1 MLGLLRD
8 NNEMGAPDIFQ
19 KRVKGLW
26 MDWRALGLLAKNI
39 DELRRWKNPSAD
51 ESSAS
56 AATVMYER
64 TSLLQAVHRSP
75 APNSS
80 LRSIPYLA
88 ERKTEFRCSNQLFS
102 PDVHNSKAPETLRL
116 FRILSRHASASFSQT
131 STLASL
137 GLVNRNKHDKAARFE
152 SPRASPPPTIPCA
165 LCR

>member
-1 MLGLLRD
+1 
-8 NNEMGAPDIFQ
+8 MGAPDIFQ

-80 LRSIPYLA
+80 LRSIPCTGPNHL
-88 ERKTEFRCSNQLFS
+88 RKWSW
-102 PDVHNSKAPETLRL
+102 D
-116 FRILSRHASASFSQT
+116 
-131 STLASL
+131 
-137 GLVNRNKHDKAARFE
+137 AA
-152 SPRASPPPTIPCA
+152 
-165 LCR
+165 LDNM